1 VTGNE
6 ASRGRTLSAP
16 AKLNLYLHVLGRR
29 SDGYHFLDSLV
40 VFADLADE
48 LSFRPD
54 DGLHLSIQGPFA
66 AALTRSD
73 RDKAGRD
80 DNLILRAARHLA
92 AFAGVRCGAAI
103 TLTKNLPVAAGIG
116 GGSADAAAALLGLA
130 RLWELDLESGDLA
143 GLGLEL
149 GADVPVCLKGQAT
162 FVEGIGEKLTPV
174 TGLGKAGLL
183 LVNPGPPLSTAA
195 VFQAHGDNASYPAP
209 IEAVP
214 NDIDALA
221 RFLKARR
228 NDLTVAA
235 VGLAPVI
242 GEVLDVMSGDK
253 ACLFARMSGSG
264 PTCFGLYREVAA
276 CHATVAAI
284 RRDHP
289 TWWVAASEMRSDANA
304 SA

>member
-1 VTGNE
+1 MTGNE

-29 SDGYHFLDSLV
+29 SDGYHSLDSLV
-40 VFADLADE
+40 AFARFADE

-54 DGLHLSIQGPFA
+54 DGLRLSVQGPFA
-66 AALTRSD
+66 AALSGPD
-73 RDKAGRD
+73 GDKATQD

-92 AFAGVRCGAAI
+92 AFAGVRCEAAI

-130 RLWELDLESGDLA
+130 QLWGLDLERGDLA
-143 GLGLEL
+143 RLGLDL
-149 GADVPVCLKGQAT
+149 GADVPVCLEGKAS
-162 FVEGIGEKLTPV
+162 FVGGIGEKLTPA

-183 LVNPGPPLSTAA
+183 LVNPGMPLSTAA
-195 VFQAHGDNASYPAP
+195 VFQAHGDVASCAAS

-214 NDIDALA
+214 NDVDALA

-228 NDLTVAA
+228 NDLTAAA
-235 VGLAPVI
+235 VGLAPGI
-242 GEVLDVMSGDK
+242 GEVLDVIARDK
-253 ACLFARMSGSG
+253 ACLLARMSGSG
-264 PTCFGLYREVAA
+264 PTCFGLYRDVAA
-276 CHATVAAI
+276 CRAALAAI

-289 TWWVAASEMRSDANA
+289 SWWVVASELLANVTVPG
-304 SA
+304 